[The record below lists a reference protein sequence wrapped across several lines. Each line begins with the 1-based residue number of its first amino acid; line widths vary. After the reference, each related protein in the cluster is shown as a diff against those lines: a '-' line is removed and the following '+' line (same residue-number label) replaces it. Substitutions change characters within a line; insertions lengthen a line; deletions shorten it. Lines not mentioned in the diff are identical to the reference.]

1 MLPVVLERDA
11 LYETPTA
18 IMRSGPQTQ
27 QELFTTSAKQV
38 TRSVQIMKHSG
49 VCFTINKRTQQN
61 WHVVAKLTGRGS

>member
-18 IMRSGPQTQ
+18 IMRFGPQTQ

-38 TRSVQIMKHSG
+38 ATSVQIMKLSG
-49 VCFTINKRTQQN
+49 ECFTITEQTQQN
-61 WHVVAKLTGRGS
+61 WHVVAMLTGRGS